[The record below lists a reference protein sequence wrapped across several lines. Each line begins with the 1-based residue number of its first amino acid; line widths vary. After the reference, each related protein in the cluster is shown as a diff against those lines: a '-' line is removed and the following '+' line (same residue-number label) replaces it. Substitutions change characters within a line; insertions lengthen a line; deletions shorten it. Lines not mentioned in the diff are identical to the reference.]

1 MVICL
6 ELHTTI
12 RIASTRDSRQ
22 ALQAVQDTI
31 YKALKELS
39 LTDEYLLDTVS
50 TYIEESPFYHGD

>member
-1 MVICL
+1 MVNCL
-6 ELHTTI
+6 ELHTAI
-12 RIASTRDSRQ
+12 RIASTRDTRQ

-50 TYIEESPFYHGD
+50 TYIEESPPYHDN